1 MPYAAPASAPCSF
14 ALSEVMNLI
23 VGVLVEVV
31 GVVAAAEQEAS
42 TRNAIFE
49 ALQEARTGFFPLHR
63 TVACEPSECVF
74 AGEALERLGPR
85 KKEDVIARGEF
96 AALVN
101 RPDLVGIFLES
112 GIDVVAILRDPAACP
127 KTGIGLHPHILD
139 PIALFCLRTWSLQEK
154 RR

>member
-63 TVACEPSECVF
+63 TVACDPSEC
-74 AGEALERLGPR
+74 LPERRWNDL
-85 KKEDVIARGEF
+85 DRGRRRTSSQG
-96 AALVN
+96 AN
-101 RPDLVGIFLES
+101 
-112 GIDVVAILRDPAACP
+112 LR
-127 KTGIGLHPHILD
+127 L
-139 PIALFCLRTWSLQEK
+139 W
-154 RR
+154 